1 MINKTP
7 IIYGRM
13 SDSELQMF
21 EAVQRYH
28 HLKKS
33 DQVRMLIKKEFW
45 RLYPEGTDIV
55 NKMLEEEFGKNE

>member
-1 MINKTP
+1 
-7 IIYGRM
+7 M

-21 EAVQRYH
+21 EAVRRYH

-33 DQVRMLIKKEFW
+33 DQMRMLIKKEFW